1 MSKTH
6 SNAAQEISDY
16 IGAMPDFSRA
26 ICNKLRN
33 IILNAD
39 KNIVEDWKWGPH
51 YSCHGMICGFGAF
64 RHHVK
69 FTFYNGSAMSDRKKL
84 FNHCVDNE
92 FNRSIK
98 YTVLEEIDEGAI
110 TQYVKESIEVNKKGF
125 KRVVPPKAL
134 QIPDDLQTA
143 LSNDTI
149 ATKFFQELSPG
160 YQKDFVQWVTSAKR
174 IETRIDRI
182 SKVVKMCREK
192 RRMNDQYSK

>member
-6 SNAAQEISDY
+6 PHAAQEISDY
-16 IGAMPDFSRA
+16 IDAMPDFARA

-33 IILNAD
+33 IILNVD
-39 KNIVEDWKWGPH
+39 KNIVEDWKWGPN
-51 YSCHGMICGFGAF
+51 YSCNGMICGYGAF
-64 RHHVK
+64 KHHVK
-69 FTFYNGSAMSDRKKL
+69 FTFYNGSGMSDGKKL

-98 YTVLEEIDEGAI
+98 YTALEEIDEKAI
-110 TQYVKESIEVNKKGF
+110 TAYVRESIEVNRKGF
-125 KRVVPPKAL
+125 KRVAPSKAP

-143 LSNDTI
+143 LSKNKV
-149 ATKFFQELSPG
+149 ATNFFQQLSPG

-174 IETRIDRI
+174 NETRTDRI

-192 RRMNDQYSK
+192 RRMNDQYSR